1 MNIAEML
8 GVPVRDDVEIE
19 DPTRS
24 RCSVPAALG
33 SPAQETGRRSGWLRL
48 TLVGLAALTVGV
60 GAGALLSPSPPVAA
74 RPAEA
79 IVPAGTTPPNLGSFA
94 EMVTAL
100 QLSGITDPADL
111 AAMYSGTLTTTM
123 GTGLWVNRSAAVA
136 TEPLGDEFWLVTVAI
151 DALEMNDGAYES
163 VGVQYYDLTIATAGD
178 RAMAVSAPTRI
189 PAPATGGPAAGVPTF
204 GGPVPADQAVA
215 VSAFLEA
222 YLTGR
227 GEVAR
232 YVSPTARILL
242 FPEAPYETIRIGSLG
257 SDSLGRVRAQ
267 VEAVTNRGGHQN
279 LDYTLE
285 MTFESG
291 VWEVS
296 DLVAAVDD
304 RR

>member
-1 MNIAEML
+1 M
-8 GVPVRDDVEIE
+8 
-19 DPTRS
+19 
-24 RCSVPAALG
+24 
-33 SPAQETGRRSGWLRL
+33 
-48 TLVGLAALTVGV
+48 
-60 GAGALLSPSPPVAA
+60 
-74 RPAEA
+74 
-79 IVPAGTTPPNLGSFA
+79 TPPNLGSFA

-100 QLSGITDPADL
+100 QLSGIADPADL
-111 AAMYSGTLTTTM
+111 AAMYSGTLTTTT

-151 DALEMNDGAYES
+151 DALEMVDGVYES
-163 VGVQYYDLTIATAGD
+163 VGVQYYDLTIATGGD
-178 RAMAVSAPTRI
+178 RPMAVSAPTRV
-189 PAPATGGPAAGVPTF
+189 PAAAARAGPTGVPTF

-215 VSAFLEA
+215 VSGFLEA

-227 GEVAR
+227 GEIAR
-232 YVSPTARILL
+232 YVSRTARILL

-257 SDSLGRVRAQ
+257 SDSLGRVRAH
-267 VEAVTNRGGHQN
+267 VEAATNRGGHQN

-296 DLVAAVDD
+296 DLVAAVD